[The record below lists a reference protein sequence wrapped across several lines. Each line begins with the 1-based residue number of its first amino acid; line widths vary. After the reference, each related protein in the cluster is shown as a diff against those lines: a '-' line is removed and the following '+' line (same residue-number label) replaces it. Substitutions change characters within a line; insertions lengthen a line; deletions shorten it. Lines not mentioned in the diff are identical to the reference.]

1 MKILIISASPRKN
14 SHSRVLADSAFNYL
28 EKKKSEEKH
37 SVSMIDLY
45 ENKMD
50 IFRGF
55 GEDYN
60 EETNKVIDM
69 LKEHD
74 VFIIS
79 TPVYNASFS
88 SVLKNIFEHSNYKAL
103 KGKTAGFIMNAGGPI
118 SFVKTQGD
126 LNSMMNYFSI
136 FSNPSA
142 AHVLPKDFDK
152 EMKLEGESVKERI
165 KDLVDSTVE
174 LGTKLGK

>member
-14 SHSRVLADSAFNYL
+14 SHSRVLADAAFDYL
-28 EKKKSEEKH
+28 EKKKLGEKLEIG
-37 SVSMIDLY
+37 MIDLY
-45 ENKMD
+45 ETKVD

-60 EETNKVIDM
+60 EETKKVIEM

-103 KGKTAGFIMNAGGPI
+103 KGKTAGFIMNAGGGI
-118 SFVKTQGD
+118 SFVRVNAD
-126 LNSMMNYFSI
+126 LNSLMNYFGI
-136 FSNPSA
+136 FSNPSVVN
-142 AHVLPKDFDK
+142 VLPKDFDK
-152 EMKLEGESVKERI
+152 EMNLEGETAKERI
-165 KDLVDSTVE
+165 KDLVDSTIE
-174 LGTKLGK
+174 MGMKLRI

>member
-14 SHSRVLADSAFNYL
+14 SHSRVLADSAFDYL
-28 EKKKSEEKH
+28 KEKKEEIE
-37 SVSMIDLY
+37 VNMIDLY
-45 ENKMD
+45 ETKVD

-60 EETNKVIDM
+60 EKTDKVIEM

-74 VFIIS
+74 IFIIS

-103 KGKTAGFIMNAGGPI
+103 KGKTAGFIMNAGGPV
-118 SFVKTQGD
+118 SFVNVHSDFNT
-126 LNSMMNYFSI
+126 LMNYFGI
-136 FSNPSA
+136 FSNPSSVN
-142 AHVLPKDFDK
+142 VLPKDFDK
-152 EMKLEGESVKERI
+152 EMKLEGDVVKERI
-165 KDLVDSTVE
+165 KDLVDSTIE
-174 LGTKLGK
+174 IGKKLNG

>member
-14 SHSRVLADSAFNYL
+14 SHSRVLADAAFNYL
-28 EKKKSEEKH
+28 EKKKGDFE
-37 SVSMIDLY
+37 VSMIDLY
-45 ENKMD
+45 ETKVD

-60 EETNKVIDM
+60 EETNKVIEM
-69 LKEHD
+69 LKDHD

-79 TPVYNASFS
+79 TPVYNSSLS

-103 KGKTAGFIMNAGGPI
+103 KGKTAGFIMNAGGPV
-118 SFVKTQGD
+118 SFVNVNSD
-126 LNSMMNYFSI
+126 LNSLMNYFGI

-142 AHVLPKDFDK
+142 AHILPKDFDDK
-152 EMKLEGESVKERI
+152 MNLSDEAPKERI
-165 KDLVDSTVE
+165 KNLVDSTIE
-174 LGTKLGK
+174 IGKKLKG